1 MRKRPT
7 QPAARRGRPATPH
20 CTRRKGLLLLS
31 LFLLTLLSPVL
42 SGGHAAAGQ
51 ELPGPVSDEP
61 DTRTTELRAL
71 LSDDEAAAAELADRS
86 DVSEAEPDE
95 PALEAAAG
103 PSDQSDACEAEPDEP
118 ALQAAAG
125 SSDRSAGENG
135 TDELT
140 AADLLDEL
148 DLRAAQESLREM
160 TDITDVSF
168 TDLVKSLLRGEI
180 PFDIQ
185 KLPGIAADLLL
196 AQLLDQKELAA
207 KILAIVLIS
216 SVCSNF
222 IRVFENAQ
230 IAEIGFYMMYLMIA
244 TLLIRSFSSMSDLA
258 AQALGDL
265 NNFIRVLLPPYLVT
279 IVFSSGSVLALG
291 FYQVSLLTIHILQVL
306 VIKIILPLI
315 RFYLVLLVLN
325 QMTAE
330 DYFSRSAELL
340 RTVIEWGVKTVTGIA
355 IGLQAVQCLTAPA
368 VDSLKNS
375 AAHRLAKTLPGIGSI
390 LDAAAETVL
399 GSALVIKNAV
409 GVAGMLAVLLICLVP
424 FLKLAANVL
433 LFRLLMALIQPI
445 SEKRMVGCIESMSAG
460 ASMLLR
466 ILLSGMSI
474 FLISLAMITAS
485 VRGG

>member
-7 QPAARRGRPATPH
+7 QPAAHRGRPATPH

-31 LFLLTLLSPVL
+31 LFLLSLLFPVL

-51 ELPGPVSDEP
+51 ELPGLMSDEHA
-61 DTRTTELRAL
+61 TRTTELRAP

-86 DVSEAEPDE
+86 DASEAEPDE

-103 PSDQSDACEAEPDEP
+103 
-118 ALQAAAG
+118 
-125 SSDRSAGENG
+125 SSDRSVPRFADENEA
-135 TDELT
+135 DELT

-168 TDLVKSLLRGEI
+168 TDLVKSLIRGEI

-230 IAEIGFYMMYLMIA
+230 IAEIGFYMMYLLIA